1 MARPLM
7 CALLLFGVL
16 GTAQTTVA
24 QDTLKVQVHGAV
36 VNATT
41 EQPVLEALVEWY
53 DEHGHRQAVNQT
65 NSEGSYA
72 LFVVTTGALELRVA
86 ENGYEAYS
94 EKLLIT
100 PGESAREF
108 TIRLVPK

>member
-1 MARPLM
+1 MMRRLLPF
-7 CALLLFGVL
+7 LLLVPVGAVH
-16 GTAQTTVA
+16 A
-24 QDTLKVQVHGAV
+24 QDTLRVQVHGAV
-36 VNATT
+36 VHAET

-53 DEHGHRQAVNQT
+53 DADGHRQAVNQT

-72 LFVVTTGALELRVA
+72 FFVVTTGELELRVA
-86 ENGYEAYS
+86 ENGYEPYS
-94 EKLLIT
+94 GRLRIT